1 VLVVQ
6 VKPSGIVYWFRFFLA
21 ILVGALSY
29 IFHLRGLQGLST
41 MMLFYI
47 ISYYIVRYGFRYG
60 EAELK
65 GKNKAVMI
73 GIGTYIF
80 VWAATWILLYTLNP
94 YPLD

>member
-1 VLVVQ
+1 MGIQ
-6 VKPSGIVYWFRFFLA
+6 IKPSGIVYWFRFFLA
-21 ILVGALSY
+21 ILAGASSY
-29 IFHLRGLQGLST
+29 ILHLKGVQGISV
-41 MMLFYI
+41 MMLLYI
-47 ISYYIVRYGFRYG
+47 VSYYVVRYGLRYG

-65 GKNKAVMI
+65 GRNKAVMI

>member
-1 VLVVQ
+1 MSVKI
-6 VKPSGIVYWFRFFLA
+6 KPSGIVYWFRFFLA
-21 ILVGALSY
+21 ILVGTLSY
-29 IFHLRGLQGLST
+29 VLHLKGIQGLST

-47 ISYYIVRYGFRYG
+47 ISYYIVRYGLKYG

-65 GKNKAVMI
+65 GKNKIVMI